1 MDLEKFFDKVNHD
14 ILMSK
19 LEKKIQDRRLLA
31 LIRKYLKSGV
41 LINGVSI
48 TSEEGTPQGGPLSP
62 VLAKIMLDELD
73 KELEKEDTNFADMQ
87 MTIMYMLKVKEQEI
101 EL

>member
-31 LIRKYLKSGV
+31 LIRKYLKSDGSRS
-41 LINGVSI
+41 G
-48 TSEEGTPQGGPLSP
+48 TSR
-62 VLAKIMLDELD
+62 
-73 KELEKEDTNFADMQ
+73 
-87 MTIMYMLKVKEQEI
+87 
-101 EL
+101 

>member
-19 LEKKIQDRRLLA
+19 LEKKIKDRRLLT

-41 LINGVSI
+41 LINGICI
-48 TSEEGTPQGGPLSP
+48 TNEEGTIIDCKKMS
-62 VLAKIMLDELD
+62 ELI
-73 KELEKEDTNFADMQ
+73 KAVAIN
-87 MTIMYMLKVKEQEI
+87 
-101 EL
+101 

>member
-1 MDLEKFFDKVNHD
+1 NRWVVDMDLEKFFDKVNHD

-62 VLAKIMLDELD
+62 
-73 KELEKEDTNFADMQ
+73 
-87 MTIMYMLKVKEQEI
+87 
-101 EL
+101 

>member
-62 VLAKIMLDELD
+62 LLANIMLDELD